1 MRALKY
7 NGTWDV
13 SLEEVDDLHSINPN
27 DVIVDI
33 KYCGICGTD
42 VGIIAGTY
50 PVAVKGVTLGHESTG
65 IIAEV
70 GSEVKNVKVGD
81 RVVINPT
88 YYCGKCRMCQTL
100 RINHCENKFGTESGV
115 SYDGTYAD
123 RYRTTSDFVYKIP
136 DGVSMKAVTL
146 TEPLSC
152 VITGARKIQPS
163 SMNLNT
169 YVFGAGTMGILY
181 TWALY
186 LKGLTPVVIETSL
199 NRLNYASDCVPQG
212 VKIYSSLE
220 QARTNYF
227 NDPKAPLD
235 IVVDTTSGLLEKLY
249 PEMSCDGIYMSIGLK
264 DKYANI
270 NVRELADKSLSIIG
284 SIDSLHGSFLD
295 AFHLITKNIIPA
307 EKLVSHVIPLE
318 NYKKAFSIL
327 GCDIDSKSMVQ
338 PKEKNAKVII
348 EC

>member
-13 SLEEVDDLHSINPN
+13 SLEEVDDLHIINPN

-181 TWALY
+181 TWALH

-212 VKIYSSLE
+212 VNIYSSLE
-220 QARTNYF
+220 EARTNYF

-249 PEMSCDGIYMSIGLK
+249 PEMSCDGTYMSIGLK

>member
-7 NGTWDV
+7 NGTGDV
-13 SLEEVDDLHSINPN
+13 SLEEVDDLHIINPN

-181 TWALY
+181 TWALH

-212 VKIYSSLE
+212 VNIYSSLE
-220 QARTNYF
+220 EARTNYF

-249 PEMSCDGIYMSIGLK
+249 PEMSCDGTYMSIGLK

>member
-13 SLEEVDDLHSINPN
+13 SLEEVDDLHIINPN

-115 SYDGTYAD
+115 SYDGTYSD

>member
-13 SLEEVDDLHSINPN
+13 SLEEVEDLHVINPN

-70 GSEVKNVKVGD
+70 GSAVKNVKVGD
-81 RVVINPT
+81 KVVINPT

-123 RYRTTSDFVYKIP
+123 FYRTTSDFVYKIP
-136 DGVSMKAVTL
+136 DNVSMKAVTL

-181 TWALY
+181 TWALH
-186 LKGLTPVVIETSL
+186 LKGLAPVVIETSK
-199 NRLNYASDCVPQG
+199 NRLEYASDCVPEG
-212 VKIYSSLE
+212 VKVYSSLE
-220 QARTNYF
+220 EARINYF
-227 NDPKAPLD
+227 NDAKAPLD

-249 PEMSCDGIYMSIGLK
+249 SEMSCDGIYMSIGLK

-284 SIDSLHGSFLD
+284 SIDSLHGSFLE

-318 NYKKAFSIL
+318 NYKEAFSIL
-327 GCDIDSKSMVQ
+327 GCDIDSKSMVSA
-338 PKEKNAKVII
+338 KEKNAKVII

>member
-7 NGTWDV
+7 NGIWNV
-13 SLEEVDDLHSINPN
+13 SLEEVEDLHVINPN

-42 VGIIAGTY
+42 IGIISGTY
-50 PVAVKGVTLGHESTG
+50 PVAVKGVTIGHESTG

-70 GSEVKNVKVGD
+70 GSAVKNVKVGD

-136 DGVSMKAVTL
+136 DNVSMKAVTL

-152 VITGARKIQPS
+152 VITGVRKIQHS

-181 TWALY
+181 TWALH
-186 LKGLTPVVIETSL
+186 LKGLVPVVIETSPS
-199 NRLNYASDCVPQG
+199 RLNYASDCVPKV

-220 QARTNYF
+220 EARINYF
-227 NDPKAPLD
+227 NDAKAPLD

-270 NVRELADKSLSIIG
+270 NIRELADKSLSIIG
-284 SIDSLHGSFLD
+284 SIDSLHGSFLE
-295 AFHLITKNIIPA
+295 AFHLITKNVIPA
-307 EKLVSHVIPLE
+307 ERLVSHVIPLE
-318 NYKKAFSIL
+318 NYKEAFSIL
-327 GCDIDSKSMVQ
+327 GCDIDSKSMV
-338 PKEKNAKVII
+338 PAKIENAKVII

>member
-13 SLEEVDDLHSINPN
+13 SLEEVEDLHVINPN

-42 VGIIAGTY
+42 VGIISGTY

-70 GSEVKNVKVGD
+70 GSDVKNVEVGD

-123 RYRTTSDFVYKIP
+123 RYRTTSNFVYKIP
-136 DGVSMKAVTL
+136 DDVSMKAVTL

-199 NRLNYASDCVPQG
+199 NRLNYASGCVPEG

-220 QARTNYF
+220 DARINYF
-227 NDPKAPLD
+227 NDAKAPLD

-284 SIDSLHGSFLD
+284 SIDSLHGSFLE

-338 PKEKNAKVII
+338 AKEQNAKVII

>member
-13 SLEEVDDLHSINPN
+13 SLEEVDDLHIINPN

-123 RYRTTSDFVYKIP
+123 RYHTTSDFVYKIP

-181 TWALY
+181 TWALH

-212 VKIYSSLE
+212 VNIYSSLE
-220 QARTNYF
+220 EARTNYF

-249 PEMSCDGIYMSIGLK
+249 PEMSCDGTYMSIGLK

>member
-13 SLEEVDDLHSINPN
+13 SLEEVDDLHIINPN

-181 TWALY
+181 TWALH

-220 QARTNYF
+220 EARTNYF

-249 PEMSCDGIYMSIGLK
+249 PEMSCDGTYMSIGLK

-307 EKLVSHVIPLE
+307 EKLVSHVIQLE

>member
-7 NGTWDV
+7 NDIWDV
-13 SLEEVDDLHSINPN
+13 SLEEVEDLHVINPN

-42 VGIIAGTY
+42 VGIISGTY

-70 GSEVKNVKVGD
+70 GSAVENVKVGD
-81 RVVINPT
+81 EVVINPT

-136 DGVSMKAVTL
+136 NNVSMKAVTL

-152 VITGARKIQPS
+152 VIAGVRKIQPS

-181 TWALY
+181 TWALH
-186 LKGLTPVVIETSL
+186 LKGLVPVVIETSPS
-199 NRLNYASDCVPQG
+199 RLNYASDCVPEG

-220 QARTNYF
+220 EARINYF
-227 NDPKAPLD
+227 NDAKAPLD

-284 SIDSLHGSFLD
+284 SIDSLHGSFLE
-295 AFHLITKNIIPA
+295 AFHLITKNVIPA
-307 EKLVSHVIPLE
+307 ERLVSHVIPLE
-318 NYKKAFSIL
+318 NYKEAFSIL
-327 GCDIDSKSMVQ
+327 GCDIDSKSMVP